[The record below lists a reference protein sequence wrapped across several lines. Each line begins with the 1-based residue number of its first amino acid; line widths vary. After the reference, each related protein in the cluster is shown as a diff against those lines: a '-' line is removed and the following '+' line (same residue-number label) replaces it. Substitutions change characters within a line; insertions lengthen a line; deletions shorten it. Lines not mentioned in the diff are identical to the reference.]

1 MGDIGQARVALL
13 VARRRAPFIPSEVSA
28 VAYTQSHIDALKEAI
43 ATGALEIEFG
53 TGTERRRIKY
63 RSLAEM
69 RSVLADMLAEV
80 APASAPARIS
90 FIQHS
95 RD

>member
-1 MGDIGQARVALL
+1 M
-13 VARRRAPFIPSEVSA
+13 
-28 VAYTQSHIDALKEAI
+28 AYTQTHIDALKEAI

-53 TGTERRRIKY
+53 TGTERRHIKY

-69 RSVLADMLAEV
+69 QSTLDRMLAEV
-80 APASAPARIS
+80 SPASVRPATS
-90 FIQHS
+90 FAEHV